1 METIHMPKE
10 AVWAIG
16 FIVGAIATS
25 LVLGLFGVDG
35 ILRLILL
42 IGGGVGVGVLS
53 ETIAKRET

>member
-1 METIHMPKE
+1 MPKE

-35 ILRLILL
+35 ILRLILV